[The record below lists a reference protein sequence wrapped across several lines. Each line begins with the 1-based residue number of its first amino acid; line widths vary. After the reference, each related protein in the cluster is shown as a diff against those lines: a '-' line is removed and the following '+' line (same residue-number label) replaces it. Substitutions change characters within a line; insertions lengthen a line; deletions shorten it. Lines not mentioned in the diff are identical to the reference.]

1 MKHCRNCGHTLP
13 DFAKF
18 CFVCG
23 KEQLS
28 IEEVDEIK
36 EEPTTEEVQP
46 EEPQKRVVD
55 EETIKEESITEESQI
70 EEPQEKEEDLEETAI
85 KEEQPEEPE
94 EKDETQKEE
103 QSTVEEEPAKQEES
117 IEEPADEEPSKEEV
131 SKQPKE
137 ATDSPKE
144 EQKKPQI
151 NGKFK
156 KILDFLLTK
165 DIIKYSLI
173 FLGGLFVLSLLFWII
188 AAYTNVLFFFKFILV
203 LLSLA
208 TAARMGYL
216 MYKQIK
222 ENKFGDMFNF
232 LLKGSI
238 TVMNVLLFVLN
249 FILMVI

>member
-46 EEPQKRVVD
+46 EEPQERVVD
-55 EETIKEESITEESQI
+55 EETIKEESITEESQP
-70 EEPQEKEEDLEETAI
+70 EEPQEKEEQL
-85 KEEQPEEPE
+85 EEPE
-94 EKDETQKEE
+94 EKDETPEEE
-103 QSTVEEEPAKQEES
+103 QSTAEEEPAKQEES
-117 IEEPADEEPSKEEV
+117 IEEPVDEEPSKEEV
-131 SKQPKE
+131 SKQQKE

-144 EQKKPQI
+144 EQKTPQI

-165 DIIKYSLI
+165 DIVKYSLI